1 MVSIWWLETLYLWW
15 GGGDMVVV
23 SPPAHLYCD
32 QEEIGLPFKKPTVN
46 LNIKLKNKGKEVE

>member
-15 GGGDMVVV
+15 GGGDVVE

-32 QEEIGLPFKKPTVN
+32 QEETGFPLKKPTGN